1 MPQLADS
8 IIMVAGVGGGGGNA
22 VRHMYLLGVTDVA
35 FMVINTDK
43 QALERNPIPLKIQ
56 LGNGLGAGNNPEK
69 ARLAALESEE
79 TIREALSVN
88 NTKMLFVT
96 AGMGGGTGTGASPVV
111 ARIAKQM
118 GILTV
123 GIVSI
128 PYKGEGPKRVKQ
140 AVTGIEELLPC
151 VDSLIIINNEHI
163 AQIHGKLGIKEAH
176 SKADDILAMAAKSI
190 ADMVTNPMDV
200 NVDFEDVTTVMKEES
215 ADATMGKVVL
225 MGSAVGAADGS
236 DENRALKIAEEA
248 VNSPLL
254 HHNDIRGA
262 RKVLLN
268 ITWGDTEVSYDEAL
282 QVMDFIQQRSGL
294 TNDINS
300 NQTDVIWG
308 AGEDPSLGNNIRITV
323 IATGFDTRHIPA
335 IREYFSPVLTP
346 GTQKVQKYSA
356 AAAQPKVLS
365 LDDDLN
371 TKQTSKSNE
380 YNSSVMDEDFSVV
393 GGDEP
398 AAVQQPHYSSEPAYS
413 REPSRYEQPVSRY
426 QQADVRPRVQS
437 VSETT
442 SAPSAI
448 QVATPLEGSVE
459 DKPKASAIA
468 SEVLDPIVDSSNM
481 SYDQPAYLRR
491 KVSLYN
497 GSGNTR
503 RGQSESLDEN
513 DSKRRQEEVNSLF

>member
-1 MPQLADS
+1 MEVNFKMPQLADS

-128 PYKGEGPKRVKQ
+128 PYKGEGPKRVRQ

-225 MGSAVGAADGS
+225 MGSAVGAAEGG

-323 IATGFDTRHIPA
+323 IATGFDTKHIPA

-346 GTQKVQKYSA
+346 GKQRIQTQV
-356 AAAQPKVLS
+356 AAQPAVLS
-365 LDDDLN
+365 LDDDFGG
-371 TKQTSKSNE
+371 KPSKSNE
-380 YNSSVMDEDFSVV
+380 YSSSVMDEDFSVV
-393 GGDEP
+393 GGGNEP
-398 AAVQQPHYSSEPAYS
+398 TVQTQYNPEPAY
-413 REPSRYEQPVSRY
+413 RQPQRYEQPVSRTI
-426 QQADVRPRVQS
+426 QQTDVRPRVQH
-437 VSETT
+437 VTT
-442 SAPSAI
+442 PAPKAQPVESAK
-448 QVATPLEGSVE
+448 EE
-459 DKPKASAIA
+459 KPKVSTIA
-468 SEVLDPIVDSSNM
+468 NEVLDPIVDSSNM

-491 KVSLYN
+491 KVSLY
-497 GSGNTR
+497 SSNTSR
-503 RGQSESLDEN
+503 RGQSESLDDN
-513 DSKRRQEEVNSLF
+513 DSRSKRDEINSLF